1 MIIESQ
7 SLVVGYGNQRA
18 NPIIDGLHFSAFAGD
33 IKILWGPSG
42 SGKTTLLN
50 SLAGFIKPW
59 SGMLAY
65 RGHDI
70 TDLTESATADF
81 RNRNI
86 GMIHQ
91 SFNLIPA
98 FSARMNVAA
107 PLLIAGGKSKNSLD
121 AADRIMDSLG
131 ISHRK
136 DARPSELSGGEQ
148 QRVALARALVNEPDL
163 LLADEPTGNLDEHN
177 SQKILG
183 ILADQRDRGRAII
196 IATHDP
202 RVAGIGTDTLVFPLV
217 S

>member
-1 MIIESQ
+1 MVIEGQ
-7 SLVVGYGNQRA
+7 NLVVGYGNQRSS
-18 NPIIDGLHFSAFAGD
+18 PVIDGLHFSVAPGD
-33 IKILWGPSG
+33 IRILWGPSG

-59 SGMLAY
+59 SGVLAFK
-65 RGHDI
+65 GHDI
-70 TDLTESATADF
+70 SDLSESATADF
-81 RNRNI
+81 RNGSI

-107 PLLIAGGKSKNSLD
+107 PLLIAGENSDDSLE
-121 AADRIMDSLG
+121 AADNIMDSLG

-136 DARPSELSGGEQ
+136 DARPNELSGGEQ
-148 QRVALARALVNEPDL
+148 QRVAIARALVNEPDL

-177 SQKILG
+177 SQKILD
-183 ILADQRDRGRAII
+183 ILADQGDRGKAIV

-202 RVAGIGTDTLVFPLV
+202 RVAKLATGTLVFPWV